1 MALNQKT
8 EIDEIT
14 VTDNG
19 TVMVRTKTSIIDGET
34 VIQTSLHRK
43 PICPGD
49 DYSNEE
55 KMLQDI
61 CKSTHTPEVI
71 EAYKAAMA
79 AQGV

>member
-43 PICPGD
+43 PIYPGNN
-49 DYSNEE
+49 YSGE
-55 KMLQDI
+55 KKWFRMFVRL
-61 CKSTHTPEVI
+61 HTRL
-71 EAYKAAMA
+71 M
-79 AQGV
+79 